1 MKKLDNYDSSNHY
14 TALPISYENLNHSC
28 PLTTEN
34 FYSENAFYGACNL
47 WFAGRRVTR
56 CDYNPRGGV
65 RSGTLNKHLKMRTCC
80 QRKFFSFSKN
90 VNR

>member
-34 FYSENAFYGACNL
+34 FYSESAFYGACNL

-56 CDYNPRGGV
+56 
-65 RSGTLNKHLKMRTCC
+65 
-80 QRKFFSFSKN
+80 
-90 VNR
+90 